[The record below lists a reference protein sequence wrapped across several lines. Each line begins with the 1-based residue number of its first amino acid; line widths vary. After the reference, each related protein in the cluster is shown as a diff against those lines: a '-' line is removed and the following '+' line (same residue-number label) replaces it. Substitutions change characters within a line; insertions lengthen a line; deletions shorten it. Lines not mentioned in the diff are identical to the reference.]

1 MNNTPLPGFTAE
13 TSLGRTGTRYH
24 AAFRSAGRSGVVP
37 QDCPFF
43 PKGLRC
49 AAAVAACTATCV
61 SGVGTAACI
70 ACFAGIG
77 ASDCID
83 CLPH

>member
-1 MNNTPLPGFTAE
+1 MNNVPGFTAE
-13 TSLGRTGTRYH
+13 TSLGKTAARYQ
-24 AAFRSAGRSGVVP
+24 AALRNSGRDRFSVVP

-49 AAAVAACTATCV
+49 AASVAACTATCI

-70 ACFAGIG
+70 ACFAGVG